1 MTNATSATHDEQ
13 AGTLVERLFGDIL
26 GAITTYGVYIGD
38 RLNLYRALAEGGPAT
53 AAELATR
60 AGIAERYAREWME
73 QQGADGILHLAV
85 ASDDPAQR
93 RFELPSGHAEVLTD
107 DDSLNY
113 FAPFMRL
120 LVAGGNQLPKILDA
134 YRSGAGVPWDAYG
147 DDMRESQGD
156 ANRPM
161 LLHQLASEY
170 LPQLTDVHAR
180 LQQPGARVADVG
192 CGMGWSAIGIAE
204 GYPNAAVDGY
214 DLDAPA
220 MIRAAEH
227 AAARGLGDRVNF
239 HAKDAAE
246 ADGTCDLV
254 VAFECIH
261 DMPQPVGVL
270 ATMRK
275 LAGEDGTVIVMD
287 ENVAETFE
295 APANEVD
302 RLFYGYSL
310 LVCLPDGLSHP
321 PSVGTGTVMRPAT
334 LRGYAQQAGFADIEV
349 LPIEN
354 DFFRFYRLM

>member
-1 MTNATSATHDEQ
+1 MTDATHEEQ
-13 AGTLVERLFGDIL
+13 AGALVERLFGDIL

-38 RLNLYRALAEGGPAT
+38 HLDLYRSLTEGGPAT
-53 AAELATR
+53 PAELASR

-73 QQGADGILHLAV
+73 QQGADGILTLTED
-85 ASDDPAQR
+85 SDDPAQR
-93 RFELPSGHAEVLTD
+93 RFELPAAHAEVLTD
-107 DDSLNY
+107 EESLNY

-120 LVAGGNQLPKILDA
+120 LVAGANQLPALLNA
-134 YRSGAGVPWDAYG
+134 YRSGAGVPWDDYG

-161 LLHQLASEY
+161 FLGQLATEY
-170 LPQLTDVHAR
+170 LPQVADVHAR

-192 CGMGWSAIGIAE
+192 CGMGWSSIDIAE
-204 GYPNAAVDGY
+204 GYPNVAVDGY

-220 MIRAAEH
+220 MTRAAEY
-227 AAARGLGDRVNF
+227 AAARGVGDRVQF
-239 HAKDAAE
+239 HAQDAAE
-246 ADGTCDLV
+246 AEGNYDLV

-275 LAGEDGTVIVMD
+275 LAGADGTVIVMD

-334 LRGYAQQAGFADIEV
+334 LRGYAQEAGFSDIEV

-354 DFFRFYRLM
+354 DFFRFYKLV